1 MNISERQNDILKLIS
16 ELDISPTLY
25 RNAVQKYEN
34 ITAYLVNHGID
45 ADMYP
50 QGSFALGTVVRPYS
64 KDKETNYDLDF
75 ICQVKGS
82 RNSFTPSELR
92 KEIQDVL
99 SSSDLYGGKLVP
111 CDECFTIEYADVN
124 GIGFSIDIV
133 PATDEDIAIKQELYN
148 LCDNPELINT
158 AIAIPRYSQQKVY
171 NWITNNPKG
180 YRQWFE
186 SINEPFRLYSRD
198 NYRKA
203 LFEANQ
209 SIYNSVEDIPIAMER
224 SPLQRVI
231 QILKHHRNVYYSHI
245 NDGDTLKPI
254 SAIINTVVTQI
265 AFSASPTLSTYE
277 LLEHVLN
284 EFEIYSNHQTLSVDS
299 FRQNYGNRSVI
310 AKDNGKWIILNPANP
325 KDNLADKWNQ
335 TPEIARRFFL
345 WINTAKHE
353 LIDSLVLKDEE
364 FRAISESAFGH
375 TSISKSWGSKYNAH
389 QPKPISSTTP
399 SKPWRTR

>member
-25 RNAVQKYEN
+25 RNAVQKYES
-34 ITAYLVNHGID
+34 ITAYLANHGID

-82 RNSFTPSELR
+82 RSSFTPSELR

-99 SSSDLYGGKLVP
+99 SSSDLYGGKLVIY
-111 CDECFTIEYADVN
+111 DECFTIEYADVN

-133 PATDEDIAIKQELYN
+133 PATDEDISIKQELCN
-148 LCDNPELINT
+148 LCNNPELINT

-186 SINEPFRLYSRD
+186 NINEPFRLYNRD
-198 NYRKA
+198 IYRKA

-209 SIYNSVEDIPIAMER
+209 SIYNSVEDIPVAMER

-231 QILKHHRNVYYSHI
+231 QILKHHRDVYYSHI
-245 NDGDTLKPI
+245 NDGNTLKPI
-254 SAIINTVVTQI
+254 SAIINTIVTQI
-265 AFSASPTLSTYE
+265 ASSASPTLSTYE
-277 LLEHVLN
+277 LLEYVLN
-284 EFEIYSNHQTLSVDS
+284 EFEIYSNHQTLSADS
-299 FRQNYGNRSVI
+299 FRKNYGNRTVI
-310 AKDNGKWIILNPANP
+310 AKDNGKWTITNPANP
-325 KDNLADKWNQ
+325 KDNLADRWNQ
-335 TPEIARRFFL
+335 NTEIPRRFFL
-345 WINTAKHE
+345 WVDTAKSQ
-353 LIDSLVLKDEE
+353 LIDSLDLKDEE

-375 TSISKSWGSKYNAH
+375 TSISKSWGNKYNAI
-389 QPKPISSTTP
+389 QPKPISCTSP